1 MKNLKKYVATKVLKS
16 MTKPQLITKLIR
28 DTTVKQKEKMLRLVL
43 KRMTKA
49 GLIKL
54 CMVVGKS
61 NLTKL
66 TTSKG
71 MLRKSSRKAY
81 KFPKK
86 RRTTTRRL
94 PRWGSGKRTSSRTT
108 KRRKPRRL
116 VKGSPEAKRYMAK
129 IRRMRR

>member
-1 MKNLKKYVATKVLKS
+1 MKSMQKYVATKVLKS
-16 MTKPQLITKLIR
+16 MTKPQLIKKLIR
-28 DTTVKQKEKMLRLVL
+28 ETTIKQKEKMLRLVL

-54 CMVVGKS
+54 CMAVAKS

-71 MLRKSSRKAY
+71 MLRKTNRKAY

-86 RRTTTRRL
+86 RRTTSR
-94 PRWGSGKRTSSRTT
+94 RTT
-108 KRRKPRRL
+108 SRRKPRRL

-129 IRRMRR
+129 LRRMRR

>member
-86 RRTTTRRL
+86 RRTTTRR
-94 PRWGSGKRTSSRTT
+94 TT
-108 KRRKPRRL
+108 KRRTTRKPRRL
-116 VKGSPEAKRYMAK
+116 VKGSPEAKRYMAR
-129 IRRMRR
+129 IRQMRR

>member
-71 MLRKSSRKAY
+71 MLRKTSRKAY

-86 RRTTTRRL
+86 RRKAYRKKKIRNTAYTNPAL
-94 PRWGSGKRTSSRTT
+94 
-108 KRRKPRRL
+108 RRKPRRL

-129 IRRMRR
+129 LRRMRK

>member
-1 MKNLKKYVATKVLKS
+1 MKNMQKYVATKVLKS
-16 MTKPQLITKLIR
+16 MTKPQLISKLIR
-28 DTTVKQKEKMLRLVL
+28 ETTIKQKEKMLRLVL
-43 KRMTKA
+43 KRMTKS

-54 CMVVGKS
+54 CMVVAKS

-86 RRTTTRRL
+86 RRT
-94 PRWGSGKRTSSRTT
+94 RTT
-108 KRRKPRRL
+108 KRRSTRKPRRL

-129 IRRMRR
+129 IRRMRK

>member
-71 MLRKSSRKAY
+71 MLRKSSRKTY

-86 RRTTTRRL
+86 RRTTTR
-94 PRWGSGKRTSSRTT
+94 RTT

-129 IRRMRR
+129 IRRMRK

>member
-1 MKNLKKYVATKVLKS
+1 MKNMQKYVATKVLKS
-16 MTKPQLITKLIR
+16 MTKPQLIKKLIR
-28 DTTVKQKEKMLRLVL
+28 ETTIKQKEKMLRLVL

-54 CMVVGKS
+54 CMVVAKS

-86 RRTTTRRL
+86 RRTTTRR
-94 PRWGSGKRTSSRTT
+94 TT
-108 KRRKPRRL
+108 KKRKPRRL